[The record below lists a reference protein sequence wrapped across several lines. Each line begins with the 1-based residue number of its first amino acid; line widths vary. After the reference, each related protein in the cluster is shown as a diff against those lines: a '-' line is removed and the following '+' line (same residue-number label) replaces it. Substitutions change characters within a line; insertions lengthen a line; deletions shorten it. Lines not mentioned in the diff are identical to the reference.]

1 MNSQLTNRRRK
12 KPRLSSAAG
21 LSLLELLVVVALIAI
36 VSSFAVVNF
45 ARSNR
50 TFKVA
55 GATRTLSNY
64 VEKARMDSVRRHLT
78 SGSITLN
85 STSSYTVSMDFGGT
99 GTTTSRIVSLPANTS
114 LSYRLP
120 PATTS
125 ISPADTP
132 RTIAYDFYGRTTT
145 TVLLTL
151 TDSAGGA
158 SSTVVV
164 GPAGDVS
171 TDTTVTGPVSNPTPL
186 TTVTTTTGIKSMQ

>member
-1 MNSQLTNRRRK
+1 MCKQKMNLPKNSPKLN
-12 KPRLSSAAG
+12 SAAG
-21 LSLLELLVVVALIAI
+21 LSLLELLVVIAMI
-36 VSSFAVVNF
+36 AVVSSVGVVNF
-45 ARSNR
+45 ANSNR

-64 VEKARMDSVRRHLT
+64 MEKARLDSVRRHGGAT
-78 SGSITLN
+78 VNIN
-85 STSSYTVSMDFGGT
+85 STTSYTVNVDFTGS
-99 GTTTSRIVSLPANTS
+99 GTTTSRTVTLPANTT
-114 LSYRLP
+114 LSYTLP

-125 ISPADTP
+125 INPSTTP
-132 RTIAYDFYGRTTT
+132 ITITYLWRGNTAS

-164 GPAGDVS
+164 GSSGDVS
-171 TDTTVTGPVSNPTPL
+171 TDTTITGPVTNPTPL